1 MQGTL
6 SILRTIYALAL
17 KRPVVLLILAVV
29 LGKAGI
35 DIEAALRKS
44 TTDYAYNVI
53 AINFRSAETHEDILA
68 LVKQW
73 KKDEWGAQLGA
84 LRTIC
89 DTDPDRLLTIGTA
102 QQVTALCRLTK

>member
-6 SILRTIYALAL
+6 SILRMVYSLAL
-17 KRPVVLLILAVV
+17 KRPVVLLVLAVV

-35 DIEAALRKS
+35 DIESALRKS
-44 TTDYAYNVI
+44 TTEYAYNVI
-53 AINFRSAETHEDILA
+53 AINLQNAETHEQILA

-89 DTDPDRLLTIGTA
+89 DTDADRLLTIGTA
-102 QQVTALCRLTK
+102 QQVADMCRLTK

>member
-6 SILRTIYALAL
+6 STLKTIYALAL
-17 KRPVVLLILAVV
+17 KRPVVLLLLAVV

-35 DIEAALRKS
+35 DIEASLRKA

-53 AINFRSAETHEDILA
+53 AINFHNAETHEDILA
-68 LVKQW
+68 LVEQW

-89 DTDPDRLLTIGTA
+89 EADPDRLLTIGTA
-102 QQVTALCRLTK
+102 QQVAALCRLTK

>member
-6 SILRTIYALAL
+6 SIIRTIYALAL
-17 KRPVVLLILAVV
+17 KRPVVLLLLAVV

-35 DIEAALRKS
+35 DIEASLRKA

-53 AINFRSAETHEDILA
+53 AINFHNAETHEDILA

-73 KKDEWGAQLGA
+73 KKNEWGAQLGA

-89 DTDPDRLLTIGTA
+89 DADPDRLLTIGTV
-102 QQVTALCRLTK
+102 QQTAALCRLTK